1 MITTQHK
8 TEVTVSVSETS
19 KAKISNVSKI
29 FRMLISGLYADKNQS
44 ITREIWSN
52 ALDAQISA
60 GCATRPFEVT
70 FPSVFDPTFRVRDF
84 GIGMSHHQVMNEY
97 PDLGMSTKETS
108 DEVVGKFGIGSKSP
122 FAYTDNF
129 TVTVILAGEK
139 RFYSAMI
146 GEDGVP
152 AIHLMGSEETE
163 EEGGVEVAFPVEKED
178 VASFVA
184 AAKRVSHGFNVK
196 PVVTNDAHFKGWP
209 TFDIMYEGAGWKI
222 LRGQIEG
229 LQNRA
234 YARMGCVLYPINV
247 NALGDLTTTE
257 RSILSHTVVIE
268 FPMGELEP
276 TASREELSY
285 GRNEPTIGS
294 IKKRVAIIAAQMEIE
309 AQKSYLSLPTYWDA
323 CVKYAAD
330 ISNTGQ
336 PEFIRNM
343 IQNTASWNGRKLTGC
358 LELTLPAPKY
368 VQNPSTGGVSFEPVV
383 AHAAHVLSRQLGLRS
398 LRYNGGYKLSVP
410 AKSETIVV
418 VEDLTEGKLE
428 PRSAQRLLNYV
439 KGNFKTGKLQ
449 VIWLRV
455 YNTKNEAGALTQFL
469 SELDGAQVLMMSD
482 IPEIPRAVRVSNS
495 NGYRAP
501 RQPVLARVLNTGGFR
516 EMRELTDEE
525 FEAGGFY
532 FKLERSTPVDVPA
545 GFAAPQ
551 HLLLQLQAVMGKN
564 LNVYGA
570 PKSVWKKFAGE
581 QWINFYDYAK
591 KWVED
596 QKFNLVMLQ
605 ERNRALGLMKRDSLF
620 KLLVL
625 GLGGIGSNSPMF
637 DYTME
642 ATRLDQEKVQDAAK
656 VERLLNALGIYQY
669 TNEITPSDP
678 IREEWAALS
687 AKVSEDYPLLP
698 ILAHHMDVNSNITL
712 DKMTDYVILCDTAAV
727 TTESLTIAA

>member
-70 FPSVFDPTFRVRDF
+70 FPSAFDPTFRVRDF

-178 VASFVA
+178 VSSFVA
-184 AAKRVSHGFNVK
+184 AAKRVSHGFDVK
-196 PVVTNDAHFKGWP
+196 PIVTNDAHFKGWP

-268 FPMGELEP
+268 FPIGELEP

-294 IKKRVAIIAAQMEIE
+294 IKNRVAIIAAQMEIE

-343 IQNTASWNGRKLTGC
+343 IQRTASWNGRKLTGC

-368 VQNPSTGGVSFEPVV
+368 VQNPSTVGGSFEPVV
-383 AHAAHVLSRQLGLRS
+383 AHAAHVLSRKLGLKS

-439 KGNFKTGKLQ
+439 KGNFKTGNLQ

-495 NGYRAP
+495 NGCRAP
-501 RQPVLARVLNTGGFR
+501 RQPVSARVLNTGGFR

-525 FEAGGFY
+525 FKAGGFY

-545 GFAAPQ
+545 GFGAPQ
-551 HLLLQLQAVMGKN
+551 HLLRRLQDVMGTR

-570 PKSVWKKFAGE
+570 PKSMWKKFAGE

-596 QKFNLVMLQ
+596 QKFNLAVLQ
-605 ERNRALGLMKRDSLF
+605 ERNHTLSSMKRDSLF
-620 KLLVL
+620 KLLIMD
-625 GLGGIGSNSPMF
+625 LGGIGSNSPML
-637 DYTME
+637 DYIME
-642 ATRLDQEKVQDAAK
+642 AAQLDQEKVQDAAK
-656 VERLLNALGIYQY
+656 VERLLIALGIYQHA
-669 TNEITPSDP
+669 NEITPSDP
-678 IREEWAALS
+678 IRAEWAALS
-687 AKVSEDYPLLP
+687 AKVSADYPLLP
-698 ILAHHMDVNSNITL
+698 ILAYHMDVDSDITL
-712 DKMTDYVILCDTAAV
+712 DKMTDYVILCDTTAV
-727 TTESLTIAA
+727 TTESLAIAA